1 MLKIIDYFINLQ
13 YFKTLHH
20 FDSIKN
26 FDNVIRKIILFHED
40 KIICLSEAILIYK
53 ISNKKL
59 LCKIDIPYK
68 RNKYYTN
75 IKPFGKDTFI
85 IFNWKEFKDNNIIF
99 YKYIENKEENKYFC
113 VQIAKILEK
122 SINILINGNKMIC
135 IRKGLLKIYNFI
147 NDTHFE
153 LQSKI
158 KIPKLMGRYSFHKGF
173 LKNNKY
179 LKIVEYKDKL
189 IQLWSFDK
197 YKFVYEDK
205 ITIDTG
211 IIENKLLIDSF
222 NKKDDIIFFG
232 YKIFVYLYSYKDK
245 KITYKIIINSN
256 NIYKSQIQGI
266 FFHRDEKVFVNDKH
280 NIYYLDIK
288 NRKSHKLIR
297 NKNKFENIAIGFD
310 KIKGIFFITN
320 SSYEIKFFKSSIF
333 RTILQDLKYYL
344 FTLLFIFF
352 LKYFGSDKKILLNK
366 DMIPSIIVTIPVFL
380 YYKKMNFYSTIEDII
395 KDGEFILIILSILSF
410 IIINKI
416 IKKFLKI

>member
-1 MLKIIDYFINLQ
+1 MGKIIDCFINLQ
-13 YFKTLHH
+13 YLKTLHQY
-20 FDSIKN
+20 DSIKN
-26 FDNVIRKIILFHED
+26 FDNVIRRIILFHED
-40 KIICLSEAILIYK
+40 KIICLSEAILIYN

-85 IFNWKEFKDNNIIF
+85 IFNWKEFKDNNIIL
-99 YKYIENKEENKYFC
+99 YKYIENKEENKYSC
-113 VQIAKILEK
+113 IQITKVLEK
-122 SINILINGNKMIC
+122 SINILINEIKMFC
-135 IRKGLLKIYNFI
+135 IRKGILKIYNFI
-147 NDTHFE
+147 NNTHFE
-153 LQSKI
+153 LQAKI

-179 LKIVEYKDKL
+179 LNIVEYKDKL
-189 IQLWSFDK
+189 IQLWTFKK
-197 YKFVYEDK
+197 YKLVYKDK

-211 IIENKLLIDSF
+211 IIENKLLIESF
-222 NKKDDIIFFG
+222 NKDDIIFFA
-232 YKIFVYLYSYKDK
+232 YKVFVYLYSYKNK
-245 KITYKIIINSN
+245 QIINKIIINSN

-266 FFHRDEKVFVNDKH
+266 FFIRDEKMFVNDKN

-288 NRKSHKLIR
+288 NRKSYKLIR
-297 NKNKFENIAIGFD
+297 NKNKFENVAIGFD

-344 FTLLFIFF
+344 FTSLFIFF
-352 LKYFGSDKKILLNK
+352 LKLFGSDKKILLYK
-366 DMIPSIIVTIPVFL
+366 DMISSLIVTIPVFL

-395 KDGEFILIILSILSF
+395 KEGEFILLVLSILSF
-410 IIINKI
+410 IIINKL
-416 IKKFLKI
+416 IKNAFKI

>member
-1 MLKIIDYFINLQ
+1 MGKILDSFINLQ
-13 YFKTLHH
+13 YLQTLHQY
-20 FDSIKN
+20 DSIKN
-26 FDNVIRKIILFHED
+26 FDNAIRRIILLHDD
-40 KIICLSEAILIYK
+40 KIICLSEAILIYN

-59 LCKIDIPYK
+59 LCKIDIPFK
-68 RNKYYTN
+68 KNKYYTN

-85 IFNWKEFKDNNIIF
+85 IFNWKEFKDNNIIL

-113 VQIAKILEK
+113 IQITKILEK

-135 IRKGLLKIYNFI
+135 IRKGILKIYNFI
-147 NDTHFE
+147 NNAHFE

-179 LKIVEYKDKL
+179 LKIAEYKDKL
-189 IQLWSFDK
+189 IQFWSFKK

-205 ITIDTG
+205 ITIDIG
-211 IIENKLLIDSF
+211 IIENKLLIESL
-222 NKKDDIIFFG
+222 NKDDIIAIA
-232 YKIFVYLYSYKDK
+232 YKVVVYLYSDK
-245 KITYKIIINSN
+245 NKTITNKIIINSN
-256 NIYKSQIQGI
+256 NIYKNQIQGI
-266 FFHRDEKVFVNDKH
+266 FFLRDEKMFVNDKN

-288 NRKSHKLIR
+288 NRKSYKLIR

-310 KIKGIFFITN
+310 KTKGILFITN

-352 LKYFGSDKKILLNK
+352 LKCFGSDKKIHLYK
-366 DMIPSIIVTIPVFL
+366 DMVSSIIVAIPVFF
-380 YYKKMNFYSTIEDII
+380 YYKTKNFYSTIEDII
-395 KDGEFILIILSILSF
+395 EEGEFILIILSILSF
-410 IIINKI
+410 IIINKL
-416 IKKFLKI
+416 IKKLFKI